1 MAELPRPRYRPRR
14 LRRTA
19 AIRALVRET
28 SVDTDRL
35 VQPLFIRED
44 PRMESAIPSM
54 PGIFRLTMDEAASE
68 AEQLAELGVP
78 AVILFGL
85 PAEKDSL
92 GQGAYDENGVVQEAV
107 RAVKRAAPDVI
118 VMTDVCLCEYTDHG
132 HCGVIRDGRIDN
144 DGSLE
149 LLAKT
154 AVSQARAGAD
164 LVAPSAMMDGQ
175 VGAIRA
181 ARERFDAPLAAYS
194 VSGEYSLIKAAAE
207 RGWVDERSVVEET
220 ITAIRRAG
228 ADLIL
233 TYYAKDFARWR
244 RERRA

>member
-44 PRMESAIPSM
+44 PRTESAIPSM

-85 PAEKDSL
+85 PAEKDPL
-92 GQGAYDENGVVQEAV
+92 GMGAYVGRGVGKEGGGAV
-107 RAVKRAAPDVI
+107 
-118 VMTDVCLCEYTDHG
+118 E
-132 HCGVIRDGRIDN
+132 
-144 DGSLE
+144 
-149 LLAKT
+149 
-154 AVSQARAGAD
+154 
-164 LVAPSAMMDGQ
+164 
-175 VGAIRA
+175 
-181 ARERFDAPLAAYS
+181 
-194 VSGEYSLIKAAAE
+194 
-207 RGWVDERSVVEET
+207 VV
-220 ITAIRRAG
+220 
-228 ADLIL
+228 
-233 TYYAKDFARWR
+233 
-244 RERRA
+244 